1 MSCSD
6 AGISF
11 ALSEPNQC
19 STANT
24 IIVGSVVGGV
34 LVVVVVAL
42 VLILVLVKKPQG
54 PPAEHA
60 YGGDSVPVHDM
71 HLTKRSQYKDD
82 FDDDGSYATSPGSP
96 DMLPQP
102 PRPDARGEPDAE
114 VVRKKKVKVVP
125 TNNKKARKQ
134 RWSST
139 GARIIED

>member
-114 VVRKKKVKVVP
+114 VVRKKKSQGCADEQQKGKETTLVFNWSP
-125 TNNKKARKQ
+125 NN
-134 RWSST
+134 
-139 GARIIED
+139 